1 VEIFMTIMKIR
12 GIQKSFNEKQIL
24 QNAEIDIKQES
35 RIGLVGNNGAG
46 KTTLA
51 NIISGSLLPD
61 KGFIDTFNKTLNIG
75 YLKQSTEYSIHELED
90 IDSLKGNDLFQI
102 SSQLGLNKEIDWA
115 DPDWSKLSGG
125 EKLKISLSSVWAS
138 RPELLI
144 LDEPTNHLDL
154 QGVEWL
160 IDELKTFKGAV
171 IIISHDRYFLDRT
184 VTEIIEIEDGSTKLF
199 KGNYTS
205 YRKEK
210 ERLYEI
216 QLHHY
221 EIQQKHKQ
229 QIEQQMANLKNW
241 SEKAHR
247 DSTKQGSASE
257 RRQIGFKEYHRMKAK
272 KMDNQI
278 KSKMKRLNQELEKNE
293 VKAPKEEAKVRFE
306 FQNSRK
312 KGKRIIEASELSK
325 SFGSR
330 CLFDKSHFYMNHGE
344 RMALL
349 GKNGSGKTT
358 LVKILLGDETASS
371 GEVWVSETIKIGYL
385 SQDVSDLPLHQ
396 TALEYTGLTDR
407 ESIGRARTIFANIGL
422 PEEKLTVP
430 INNLS
435 LGERTRIKLVMML
448 LRELDLLILDEPTNH
463 LDLAS
468 RESLEK
474 TLLNFHGSLLVVSH
488 DVYFQEKISDKL
500 LLIDDGKFSRK
511 EFGMK
516 EFNTRKS
523 SPDPGSKERAER
535 LMVLQN
541 EINAIIGRLS
551 FMTRDEPGYEQLDK
565 DLSELLRKKRELE

>member
-1 VEIFMTIMKIR
+1 MTIMKIR
-12 GIQKSFNEKQIL
+12 GIQKSFNEKQVL
-24 QNAEIDIKQES
+24 QNAEIDIKQDS

-51 NIISGSLLPD
+51 NIIYGSIVPD
-61 KGFIDTFNKTLNIG
+61 KGIIDTFNSSLNIG
-75 YLKQSTEYSIHELED
+75 YLKQSTEYSIHDFED
-90 IDSLKGNDLFQI
+90 TYSLAENGLFQL
-102 SSQLGLNKEIDWA
+102 SSQLGLNKDIDWA

-125 EKLKISLSSVWAS
+125 EKLKLSLASVWAS

-184 VTEIIEIEDGSTKLF
+184 VAEIIEIEDGSTKLF
-199 KGNYTS
+199 KGNYSS
-205 YRKEK
+205 YRQEK

-216 QLHHY
+216 QLHQY

-247 DSTKQGSASE
+247 DSTKQGLASE
-257 RRQIGFKEYHRMKAK
+257 RRQIGFKEYHRVKAK

-293 VKAPKEEAKVRFE
+293 VTVPKEEAKVRFE
-306 FQNSRK
+306 FQDSRK
-312 KGKRIIEASELSK
+312 KGKRILEARKLSK

-330 CLFDKSHFYMNHGE
+330 CLFEESHFYMNHGE

-349 GKNGSGKTT
+349 GPNGSGKTT
-358 LVKILLGDETASS
+358 LIKIFLGEETVIS
-371 GEVWVSETIKIGYL
+371 GDVWVSETIRIGYL
-385 SQDVSDLPLHQ
+385 SQDVSDLPPNK
-396 TALEYTGLTDR
+396 TALEYSGLTAR

-422 PEEKLTVP
+422 SEEKLTVP
-430 INNLS
+430 ISTLS
-435 LGERTRIKLVMML
+435 LGERTRVKLVMML
-448 LRELDLLILDEPTNH
+448 LSEIDLLILDEPTNH

-474 TLLNFHGSLLVVSH
+474 TLLNFQGSIITVSH
-488 DVYFQEKISDKL
+488 DVYFQEKISNKL
-500 LLIDDGKFSRK
+500 LLIEKGKISRK
-511 EFGMK
+511 EYGMK
-516 EFNTRKS
+516 EFNNQNT
-523 SPDPGSKERAER
+523 SPIAESKEKENQ

-541 EINAIIGRLS
+541 EINALIGRLS
-551 FMTRDEPGYEQLDK
+551 FMGKGEPGYEQLDK
-565 DLSELLRKKRELE
+565 DLTELLKKKRNLS

>member
-1 VEIFMTIMKIR
+1 MIIMKIR
-12 GIQKSFNEKQIL
+12 GIQKSFKEKQIL
-24 QNAEIDIKQES
+24 QNAEIDIKQDS

-61 KGFIDTFNKTLNIG
+61 EGFIDTFNKTLNIG
-75 YLKQSTEYSIHELED
+75 YLKQSTEYSIDELK
-90 IDSLKGNDLFQI
+90 DSNSLSGSDLFQI
-102 SSQLGLNKEIDWA
+102 SSQLGLNKDIDWA

-125 EKLKISLSSVWAS
+125 EKLKISLASVWAS
-138 RPELLI
+138 RPDLLI

-160 IDELKTFKGAV
+160 IDELKTFTGAV

-184 VTEIIEIEDGSTKLF
+184 VKEIIEIEDGSTKLF

-293 VKAPKEEAKVRFE
+293 VKAPKEEAKVRFD
-306 FQNSRK
+306 FQDSRK
-312 KGKRIIEASELSK
+312 KGKRIIEASDLSK
-325 SFGSR
+325 CFGSR
-330 CLFDKSHFYMNHGE
+330 FLFVKSHFYMNHGD

-358 LVKILLGDETASS
+358 LVKILLGEETASS
-371 GEVWVSETIKIGYL
+371 GEVWVSETTKIGYL

-448 LRELDLLILDEPTNH
+448 LGELDLLILDEPTNH

-474 TLLNFHGSLLVVSH
+474 TLLNFQGSLLVVSH

-500 LLIDDGKFSRK
+500 LLIDDGKISRK

-516 EFNTRKS
+516 EYNTRKP
-523 SPDPGSKERAER
+523 SPDPSCKERAEL

-565 DLSELLRKKRELE
+565 DLSGLLRKKRELENL

>member
-1 VEIFMTIMKIR
+1 MTIMKIR

-75 YLKQSTEYSIHELED
+75 YLKQSTEFSIHELED

-115 DPDWSKLSGG
+115 EPDWSKLSGG
-125 EKLKISLSSVWAS
+125 EKLKISLSSVWAN

-257 RRQIGFKEYHRMKAK
+257 RRQIGYKEYHRMKAK

-330 CLFDKSHFYMNHGE
+330 CLFDKSHFYMNHGD

-358 LVKILLGDETASS
+358 LVKILLGEETASS

-448 LRELDLLILDEPTNH
+448 LDELDLLILDEPTNH

-474 TLLNFHGSLLVVSH
+474 TLLNFQGSLLVVSH

-516 EFNTRKS
+516 EYNTRKS
-523 SPDPGSKERAER
+523 SADPGNTERAER

-541 EINAIIGRLS
+541 DINAIIGRLS

>member
-1 VEIFMTIMKIR
+1 MTIMKIR

-24 QNAEIDIKQES
+24 QNAEIDIKQDS

-51 NIISGSLLPD
+51 NIIYGSIIPD
-61 KGFIDTFNKTLNIG
+61 KGIIDTINSSLNIG
-75 YLKQSTEYSIHELED
+75 YLKQSTEFSIHDLED
-90 IDSLKGNDLFQI
+90 SYSLAENGLFQL

-115 DPDWSKLSGG
+115 DPVWSKLSGG
-125 EKLKISLSSVWAS
+125 EKLKISLASVWAS

-160 IDELKTFKGAV
+160 IDELKSFKGAV
-171 IIISHDRYFLDRT
+171 IIISHDRYFLDRA
-184 VTEIIEIEDGSTKLF
+184 VTEIIEIEDGSTNSF
-199 KGNYTS
+199 KGNYSS
-205 YRKEK
+205 YREEK
-210 ERLYEI
+210 ERQYEI
-216 QLHHY
+216 QLHQY

-257 RRQIGFKEYHRMKAK
+257 RRQIGFKEYHRVKAK

-293 VKAPKEEAKVRFE
+293 VKPPKEETKVRFE
-306 FQNSRK
+306 FQHSRK
-312 KGKRIIEASELSK
+312 KGKRILEARELSK

-330 CLFDKSHFYMNHGE
+330 CLFEKSHFYMNHGE

-349 GKNGSGKTT
+349 GQNGSGKTT
-358 LVKILLGDETASS
+358 LIKILLGEETATS
-371 GEVWVSETIKIGYL
+371 GEVWVSETMRIGYL
-385 SQDVSDLPLHQ
+385 SQDVSDLPSKK

-430 INNLS
+430 ISHLS
-435 LGERTRIKLVMML
+435 LGERTRVKLVMML
-448 LRELDLLILDEPTNH
+448 FSEIDLLILDEPTNH

-474 TLLNFHGSLLVVSH
+474 TLLDFQGSIMVVSH
-488 DVYFQEKISDKL
+488 DVYFLEKISDKL
-500 LLIDDGKFSRK
+500 LMIDNVKVSRK
-511 EFGMK
+511 EVGMK
-516 EFNTRKS
+516 EFNNQNS
-523 SPDPGSKERAER
+523 SPNLGSKEREDQ

-551 FMTRDEPGYEQLDK
+551 FMAKGETGYEELDK
-565 DLSELLRKKRELE
+565 DLTELLRKKRDLE

>member
-1 VEIFMTIMKIR
+1 MTIMKIR
-12 GIQKSFNEKQIL
+12 GIQKSFNEKQIV
-24 QNAEIDIKQES
+24 QNAEFDIKQNS

-51 NIISGSLLPD
+51 NIIYGSIRPD
-61 KGFIDTFNKTLNIG
+61 KGTIESFNGNTNIG
-75 YLKQSTEYSIHELED
+75 YLKQSTEYLTHG
-90 IDSLKGNDLFQI
+90 LKDNLYLAENGLLQL
-102 SSQLGLNKEIDWA
+102 SSQLGLNKEIDWV
-115 DPDWSKLSGG
+115 DPDWENLSGG
-125 EKLKISLSSVWAS
+125 ERLKLSLASVWAS

-160 IDELKTFKGAV
+160 IDELKAFKGAV

-184 VTEIIEIEDGSTKLF
+184 VTEIIEIEDGCTSVFT
-199 KGNYTS
+199 GNYSS
-205 YRKEK
+205 YRIEK

-216 QLHHY
+216 QLHQY

-229 QIEQQMANLKNW
+229 QVEQQMTNLKNW

-247 DSTKQGSASE
+247 DSTKQGTSSE
-257 RRQIGFKEYHRMKAK
+257 RRQIGFKEYHRVKAK

-278 KSKMKRLNQELEKNE
+278 KSKMKRLTQELEKNQL
-293 VKAPKEEAKVRFE
+293 KQPKEEAKVRFE
-306 FQNSRK
+306 FQESRK
-312 KGKRIIEASELSK
+312 RGKRILEARELSK
-325 SFGSR
+325 RFGSR
-330 CLFDKSHFYMNHGE
+330 VLFNNSHFYMNHGE
-344 RMALL
+344 KMALL

-358 LVKILLGDETASS
+358 LIKVLLGEEDASA
-371 GEVWVSETIKIGYL
+371 GEVWMSDTLRIGYL
-385 SQDVSDLPLHQ
+385 SQDVSDLPSDK

-422 PEEKLTVP
+422 QEDKLTVP
-430 INNLS
+430 IRQLS

-448 LRELDLLILDEPTNH
+448 LDEVDLLILDEPTNH

-468 RESLEK
+468 RERLEK
-474 TLLNFHGSLLVVSH
+474 TLMEFQGSILAVSH
-488 DVYFQEKISDKL
+488 DVYFLEKISGKL
-500 LLIDDGKFSRK
+500 LVISNGNITRK

-516 EFNTRKS
+516 ENNSQSTLIPS
-523 SPDPGSKERAER
+523 DKEKEEQ

-551 FMTRDEPGYEQLDK
+551 FMTRDEPGYSELDK
-565 DLSELLRKKRELE
+565 DLAKLLKKKRELA

>member
-1 VEIFMTIMKIR
+1 M
-12 GIQKSFNEKQIL
+12 
-24 QNAEIDIKQES
+24 
-35 RIGLVGNNGAG
+35 
-46 KTTLA
+46 
-51 NIISGSLLPD
+51 
-61 KGFIDTFNKTLNIG
+61 
-75 YLKQSTEYSIHELED
+75 
-90 IDSLKGNDLFQI
+90 
-102 SSQLGLNKEIDWA
+102 
-115 DPDWSKLSGG
+115 
-125 EKLKISLSSVWAS
+125 
-138 RPELLI
+138 
-144 LDEPTNHLDL
+144 DL

-184 VTEIIEIEDGSTKLF
+184 VTEIIEIEYGSTKLF

-216 QLHHY
+216 QLNHY

-257 RRQIGFKEYHRMKAK
+257 RRQIGYKEYHRMKAK

-448 LRELDLLILDEPTNH
+448 LDKLDLLILDEPTNH

-474 TLLNFHGSLLVVSH
+474 TLLNFQGSLLVVSH

-516 EFNTRKS
+516 EYNTRKS
-523 SPDPGSKERAER
+523 SPDPGNTERAER

>member
-1 VEIFMTIMKIR
+1 MTIMKIR
-12 GIQKSFNEKQIL
+12 GIQKSFNEKQVL
-24 QNAEIDIKQES
+24 QNAEIDIKQDS

-51 NIISGSLLPD
+51 NIIYGSIVPD
-61 KGFIDTFNKTLNIG
+61 KGIIDTFNSSLNIG
-75 YLKQSTEYSIHELED
+75 YLKQSTEYSIHDFED
-90 IDSLKGNDLFQI
+90 TYSLAENGLFQL
-102 SSQLGLNKEIDWA
+102 SSQLGLNKDIDWA

-125 EKLKISLSSVWAS
+125 EKLKLSLASVWAS

-184 VTEIIEIEDGSTKLF
+184 VAEIIEIEDGSTKLF
-199 KGNYTS
+199 KGNYSS
-205 YRKEK
+205 YRQEK

-216 QLHHY
+216 QLHQY

-257 RRQIGFKEYHRMKAK
+257 RRQIGFKEYHRVKAK

-293 VKAPKEEAKVRFE
+293 VTVPKEEAKVRFE
-306 FQNSRK
+306 FQDSRK
-312 KGKRIIEASELSK
+312 KGKRILEARKLSK

-330 CLFDKSHFYMNHGE
+330 CLFEESHFYMNHGE

-349 GKNGSGKTT
+349 GPNGSGKTT
-358 LVKILLGDETASS
+358 LIKIFLGEETVIS
-371 GEVWVSETIKIGYL
+371 GDVWVSETIRIGYL
-385 SQDVSDLPLHQ
+385 SQDVSDLPPNK
-396 TALEYTGLTDR
+396 TALEYSGLTAR

-422 PEEKLTVP
+422 SEEKLTVP
-430 INNLS
+430 ISTLS
-435 LGERTRIKLVMML
+435 LGERTRVKLVMML
-448 LRELDLLILDEPTNH
+448 LSEIDLLILDEPTNH

-474 TLLNFHGSLLVVSH
+474 TLLNFQGSIITVSH
-488 DVYFQEKISDKL
+488 DVYFQEKISNKL
-500 LLIDDGKFSRK
+500 LLIEKGKISRK
-511 EFGMK
+511 EYGMK
-516 EFNTRKS
+516 EFNNQNT
-523 SPDPGSKERAER
+523 SPIAESKEKENQ

-541 EINAIIGRLS
+541 EINALIGRLS
-551 FMTRDEPGYEQLDK
+551 FMGKGEPGYEQLDK
-565 DLSELLRKKRELE
+565 DLTELLKKKRNLS

>member
-1 VEIFMTIMKIR
+1 MTIMKIR
-12 GIQKSFNEKQIL
+12 GIHKSFNERQIL
-24 QNAEIDIKQES
+24 KNAEFDIKHDS

-51 NIISGSLLPD
+51 NIICGSIVAD
-61 KGFIDTFNKTLNIG
+61 KGIIDTFNNNVNIG
-75 YLKQSTEYSIHELED
+75 YLKQSTEYCIHELENPYT
-90 IDSLKGNDLFQI
+90 LAENGLFQL
-102 SSQLGLNKEIDWA
+102 SSQLGLNKDIDWA
-115 DPDWSKLSGG
+115 DTDWESLSGG
-125 EKLKISLSSVWAS
+125 EKLKVSLASVWAS
-138 RPELLI
+138 KPELLI
-144 LDEPTNHLDL
+144 LDEPTNHMDL
-154 QGVEWL
+154 KGVEWL
-160 IDELKTFKGAV
+160 VDELKAFKGAV

-184 VTEIIEIEDGSTKLF
+184 VKEIIEIENGSTNLF

-216 QLHHY
+216 QLHQY

-229 QIEQQMANLKNW
+229 QIEQQMANLKTW

-257 RRQIGFKEYHRMKAK
+257 RRQIGFKEYHRVKAK

-293 VKAPKEEAKVRFE
+293 VKRPEEEAKVRFE
-306 FQNSRK
+306 FQDSRK
-312 KGKRIIEASELSK
+312 KGKRILEAREVSK

-330 CLFDKSHFYMNHGE
+330 CLFEKSHFYMNHGE

-349 GKNGSGKTT
+349 GINGSGKTT
-358 LVKILLGDETASS
+358 LIKMLLGEETVSS
-371 GEVWVSETIKIGYL
+371 GEVWVSETIRIGYL
-385 SQDVSDLPLHQ
+385 SQDVSDLPPDK

-422 PEEKLTVP
+422 TEEKLAVP
-430 INNLS
+430 ISHLS
-435 LGERTRIKLVMML
+435 LGERTRIKLVLML
-448 LRELDLLILDEPTNH
+448 LDETDLLILDEPTNH

-474 TLLNFHGSLLVVSH
+474 TLLNFKGSIMVVSH

-500 LLIDDGKFSRK
+500 LLIDNGKISRK

-516 EFNTRKS
+516 DFNSRKS
-523 SPDPGSKERAER
+523 STNPGSKERAEQ
-535 LMVLQN
+535 LMVIQN

-551 FMTRDEPGYEQLDK
+551 FMTKDEPGYEQLDK
-565 DLSELLRKKRELE
+565 DLSDLLKKKRDLA

>member
-1 VEIFMTIMKIR
+1 MTIMKIR

-24 QNAEIDIKQES
+24 INAEIDLKQDS

-51 NIISGSLLPD
+51 NIMSGGLLPD
-61 KGFIDTFNKTLNIG
+61 KGFIDTFNRTLNIG
-75 YLKQSTEYSIHELED
+75 YLKQSTEYSIHELEN
-90 IDSLKGNDLFQI
+90 IDSLTGNDLFQI
-102 SSQLGLNKEIDWA
+102 SRQLGLNKDIDWA
-115 DPDWSKLSGG
+115 NPDWSKLSGG

-184 VTEIIEIEDGSTKLF
+184 VTEIIEIEDGTTKLF

-272 KMDNQI
+272 KMDNQV
-278 KSKMKRLNQELEKNE
+278 KSKMKRLTQELEKNE
-293 VKAPKEEAKVRFE
+293 IKQPKEEATVRFE
-306 FQNSRK
+306 FQKSRK
-312 KGKRIIEASELSK
+312 KGKRILEASELSK

-358 LVKILLGDETASS
+358 LVKILLGEETASS
-371 GEVWVSETIKIGYL
+371 GEVWVSETIRIGYL
-385 SQDVSDLPLHQ
+385 SQDVSDLPPDK

-407 ESIGRARTIFANIGL
+407 ESIGRVRTIFANIGL
-422 PEEKLTVP
+422 TEEKLMVP
-430 INNLS
+430 ISHLS
-435 LGERTRIKLVMML
+435 LGERTRVKLVMML
-448 LRELDLLILDEPTNH
+448 LDEIDLLILDEPTNH

-474 TLLNFHGSLLVVSH
+474 TLLNFRGSILVVSH

-500 LLIDDGKFSRK
+500 LLIDDGKISRK

-516 EFNTRKS
+516 EYNTRKS
-523 SPDPGSKERAER
+523 RPDQGSKERAER
-535 LMVLQN
+535 MMVLQY

-565 DLSELLRKKRELE
+565 ELSELLKKKRELE

>member
-1 VEIFMTIMKIR
+1 MTIMKIR

-24 QNAEIDIKQES
+24 KNADLDIKQDS

-51 NIISGSLLPD
+51 NLIYGRIAPD
-61 KGFIDTFNKTLNIG
+61 QGTIETFNRSVNIG
-75 YLKQSTEYSIHELED
+75 YLKQSTEYSINELED
-90 IDSLKGNDLFQI
+90 TYSLAENGLFQL
-102 SSQLGLNKEIDWA
+102 SSKLGLNKEVDWSN
-115 DPDWSKLSGG
+115 PDWGKLSGG
-125 EKLKISLSSVWAS
+125 EKLKISLASVWAS

-160 IDELKTFKGAV
+160 INELKAFKGAV

-184 VTEIIEIEDGSTKLF
+184 VTEIIEIEAGSTNLF
-199 KGNYTS
+199 KGNYSS
-205 YRKEK
+205 YRSEKEK
-210 ERLYEI
+210 LYEI
-216 QLHHY
+216 QLHQY

-229 QIEQQMANLKNW
+229 QIEQQMANLKSW

-247 DSTKQGSASE
+247 DSTKQGTSSE
-257 RRQIGFKEYHRMKAK
+257 RRQIGYKEYHRMKAK

-293 VKAPKEEAKVRFE
+293 VKAPKEEAQVRFE
-306 FQNSRK
+306 FQHSRK
-312 KGKRIIEASELSK
+312 KGKRILEASELSK

-330 CLFDKSHFYMNHGE
+330 CLFEKSHFYMNHGE
-344 RMALL
+344 RIALL

-358 LVKILLGDETASS
+358 LIKVLLGEEPATS
-371 GEVWVSETIKIGYL
+371 GEVWVSETIRVGYL
-385 SQDVSDLPLHQ
+385 SQDVSDLPPFK

-407 ESIGRARTIFANIGL
+407 ESIGKARTIFANIGL
-422 PEEKLTVP
+422 TEEKLIVP
-430 INNLS
+430 ISQLS
-435 LGERTRIKLVMML
+435 LGERTRVKLVMML
-448 LRELDLLILDEPTNH
+448 LGEIDLLILDEPTNH

-474 TLLNFHGSLLVVSH
+474 TLLNFQGSILVVSH
-488 DVYFQEKISDKL
+488 DVYFQEKISNKL
-500 LLIDDGKFSRK
+500 LLIDNGKIYRK

-516 EFNTRKS
+516 EFNTKKTAS
-523 SPDPGSKERAER
+523 ETGSKDSEEQ

-551 FMTRDEPGYEQLDK
+551 FMTRGEPGYEQLDK
-565 DLSELLRKKRELE
+565 DLTELLKKKRELD

>member
-1 VEIFMTIMKIR
+1 MTIMKIR
-12 GIQKSFNEKQIL
+12 GIEKSFNEKQIL
-24 QNAEIDIKQES
+24 KNAELDIKKDS

-51 NIISGSLLPD
+51 NIINASLIPD
-61 KGFIDTFNKTLNIG
+61 KGMVDTFNRSLNIG
-75 YLKQSTEYSIHELED
+75 YLKQSTEYAIHELED
-90 IDSLKGNDLFQI
+90 RYSLMEGNLFQL
-102 SSQLGLNKEIDWA
+102 SSQLGLNKEVDLASTDW
-115 DPDWSKLSGG
+115 DKLSGG
-125 EKLKISLSSVWAS
+125 EKLKISLAAVWAS
-138 RPELLI
+138 RPELVI

-160 IDELKTFKGAV
+160 IDELNNFKGAV

-184 VTEIIEIEDGSTKLF
+184 VTEIIEIEDGLTSLF

-216 QLHHY
+216 QLHQY

-247 DSTKQGSASE
+247 DSTKQGSPSE
-257 RRQIGFKEYHRMKAK
+257 RRQIGYKEYHRMKAK

-293 VKAPKEEAKVRFE
+293 VKQPKEEAKVRFE
-306 FQNSRK
+306 FQDGRK
-312 KGKRIIEASELSK
+312 KGKRILEARGLSK
-325 SFGSR
+325 SFGTR
-330 CLFDKSHFYMNHGE
+330 CLFKDSHFYMNHGE

-349 GKNGSGKTT
+349 GKNGSGKST
-358 LVKILLGDETASS
+358 LVKILLGEEKTTS
-371 GEVWVSETIKIGYL
+371 GEVWVSGTLKIGYL
-385 SQDVSDLPLHQ
+385 SQDVSDLPQ
-396 TALEYTGLTDR
+396 DKTALEYTGLSDR
-407 ESIGRARTIFANIGL
+407 EIIGRARTIFANMGL
-422 PEEKLTVP
+422 PEEKLIVP
-430 INNLS
+430 LSHLS
-435 LGERTRIKLVMML
+435 LGERTRVKLVMML
-448 LRELDLLILDEPTNH
+448 LAEIDLLILDEPTNH

-474 TLLNFHGSLLVVSH
+474 TLLNFHGSILVVSH
-488 DVYFQEKISDKL
+488 DVYFQEKISDRIL
-500 LLIDDGKFSRK
+500 VIDNGKISRK

-516 EFNTRKS
+516 ELNSKS
-523 SPDPGSKERAER
+523 SLPKQDGKDKAEQ
-535 LMVLQN
+535 LMLLQN

-565 DLSELLRKKRELE
+565 DLSELLKKKKELK

>member
-1 VEIFMTIMKIR
+1 MTIMKIR
-12 GIQKSFNEKQIL
+12 GIQKSFNEKLIL
-24 QNAEIDIKQES
+24 QNAEFDIKQYS

-51 NIISGSLLPD
+51 NIIYGSIIPD
-61 KGFIDTFNKTLNIG
+61 KGIIDTFKSSLNIG
-75 YLKQSTEYSIHELED
+75 YLKQSTEYSIHD
-90 IDSLKGNDLFQI
+90 FDDTNSLAENGLFQL
-102 SSQLGLNKEIDWA
+102 SSQLGLNKDIDWA
-115 DPDWSKLSGG
+115 DSDWSKLSGG
-125 EKLKISLSSVWAS
+125 EKLKISLANIWAS
-138 RPELLI
+138 KPELLI

-184 VTEIIEIEDGSTKLF
+184 VKEIIEIEDGSTKLY
-199 KGNYTS
+199 KGNYSS
-205 YRKEK
+205 YRQEK

-216 QLHHY
+216 QLHQY

-257 RRQIGFKEYHRMKAK
+257 RRQIGFKEYHRVKAK

-293 VKAPKEEAKVRFE
+293 VTAPKEEAKVHFE
-306 FQNSRK
+306 FQDSRK
-312 KGKRIIEASELSK
+312 KGKRILEARELSK

-330 CLFDKSHFYMNHGE
+330 CLFKESHFYMNHGE

-349 GKNGSGKTT
+349 GPNGSGKTT
-358 LVKILLGDETASS
+358 LIKIMLGEETATS
-371 GEVWVSETIKIGYL
+371 GDVWASEAIRIGYL
-385 SQDVSDLPLHQ
+385 SQDVSDLPLVK

-422 PEEKLTVP
+422 PEEKLKIP
-430 INNLS
+430 ISHLS
-435 LGERTRIKLVMML
+435 LGERTRVKLVMML
-448 LRELDLLILDEPTNH
+448 LTEIDLLILDEPTNH

-474 TLLNFHGSLLVVSH
+474 TLLNFQGSIITVSH
-488 DVYFQEKISDKL
+488 DVYFQEKISNKL
-500 LLIDDGKFSRK
+500 LLIENGKISRK
-511 EFGMK
+511 EYGMK
-516 EFNTRKS
+516 EFNNHDS
-523 SPDPGSKERAER
+523 SPIAGSKEKEEE

-551 FMTRDEPGYEQLDK
+551 FMSKGEPGYEQLDK
-565 DLSELLRKKRELE
+565 DLTELLKKKRNLS

>member
-1 VEIFMTIMKIR
+1 MTIMKIR

-24 QNAEIDIKQES
+24 INAEIDLKQDS

-51 NIISGSLLPD
+51 NIMSGGLLPD
-61 KGFIDTFNKTLNIG
+61 KGFIDTFNRTLNIG
-75 YLKQSTEYSIHELED
+75 YLKQSTEYSIHELEN
-90 IDSLKGNDLFQI
+90 IDSLTGNDLFQI
-102 SSQLGLNKEIDWA
+102 SRQLGLNKDIDWA

-184 VTEIIEIEDGSTKLF
+184 VTEIIEIEDGTTKLF

-216 QLHHY
+216 QLHRY

-272 KMDNQI
+272 KMDNQV
-278 KSKMKRLNQELEKNE
+278 KSKMKRLTQELEKNE
-293 VKAPKEEAKVRFE
+293 IKQPKEEATVRFE
-306 FQNSRK
+306 FQKSRK
-312 KGKRIIEASELSK
+312 KGKRILEASELSK

-358 LVKILLGDETASS
+358 LVKILLGEETASS
-371 GEVWVSETIKIGYL
+371 GEVWVSETIRIGYL
-385 SQDVSDLPLHQ
+385 SQDVSDLPPDK

-407 ESIGRARTIFANIGL
+407 ESIGRVRTIFANIGL
-422 PEEKLTVP
+422 TEEKLMVP
-430 INNLS
+430 FSHLS
-435 LGERTRIKLVMML
+435 LGERTRVKLVMML
-448 LRELDLLILDEPTNH
+448 LDEIDLLILDEPTNH

-474 TLLNFHGSLLVVSH
+474 TLLNFRGSILVVSH

-500 LLIDDGKFSRK
+500 LLIDDGKISRK

-516 EFNTRKS
+516 EYNTRKS
-523 SPDPGSKERAER
+523 RPDQGSKERAER
-535 LMVLQN
+535 MMVLQY

-565 DLSELLRKKRELE
+565 ELSELLKKKRELE

>member
-1 VEIFMTIMKIR
+1 MTIMKIR

-24 QNAEIDIKQES
+24 QNAELNIKKDS
-35 RIGLVGNNGAG
+35 RMGLVGNNGAG

-51 NIISGSLLPD
+51 NIIYGSLTPD
-61 KGFIDTFNKTLNIG
+61 KGLIETFNRSLNIG
-75 YLKQSTEYSIHELED
+75 YLKQSTEYSIHELE
-90 IDSLKGNDLFQI
+90 SLEERNLFQL

-115 DPDWSKLSGG
+115 NPEWGTLSGG
-125 EKLKISLSSVWAS
+125 EKLKISLASVWAS

-184 VTEIIEIEDGSTKLF
+184 VTEIIEIEDGATSLF

-210 ERLYEI
+210 ERQYEI
-216 QLHHY
+216 QLHQY

-257 RRQIGFKEYHRMKAK
+257 RRQIGYKEYHRMKAK

-293 VKAPKEEAKVRFE
+293 VKQPREEAKVRFE
-306 FQNSRK
+306 FKDSRK
-312 KGKRIIEASELSK
+312 KGKRILEASNLSK
-325 SFGSR
+325 SFSTR
-330 CLFDKSHFYMNHGE
+330 CLFKESHFYMNHGE

-358 LVKILLGDETASS
+358 LIKILLGEEEITS
-371 GEVWVSETIKIGYL
+371 GEVWISETLKIGYL
-385 SQDVSDLPLHQ
+385 SQDVSDLPQ
-396 TALEYTGLTDR
+396 DKTALEYTGLSDR

-422 PEEKLTVP
+422 PEEKLIVP
-430 INNLS
+430 LSHLS
-435 LGERTRIKLVMML
+435 LGERTRVKLVMML
-448 LRELDLLILDEPTNH
+448 LAEIDLLILDEPTNH

-474 TLLNFHGSLLVVSH
+474 TLLNFHGSILVVSH
-488 DVYFQEKISDKL
+488 DVYFQEKISNKL
-500 LLIDDGKFSRK
+500 LWIDNARICRK

-516 EFNTRKS
+516 ELNSQHS
-523 SPDPGSKERAER
+523 SLPNKDNKDKAER

-541 EINAIIGRLS
+541 EINAIIGKLS
-551 FMTRDEPGYEQLDK
+551 FMARDEPGFEQLDK
-565 DLSELLRKKRELE
+565 DLSDLLRKKRELE

>member
-1 VEIFMTIMKIR
+1 MTIMKIR

-24 QNAEIDIKQES
+24 QNAEIDIKQDS

-51 NIISGSLLPD
+51 NILYGSILPD
-61 KGFIDTFNKTLNIG
+61 KGIIDTFNSSVNIG
-75 YLKQSTEYSIHELED
+75 YLKQSTEYSIHDFED
-90 IDSLKGNDLFQI
+90 TYSLAENGLFQL
-102 SSQLGLNKEIDWA
+102 SSQLGLNKDIDWA

-125 EKLKISLSSVWAS
+125 EKLKISLASVWAS

-160 IDELKTFKGAV
+160 IEELKTFKGAV
-171 IIISHDRYFLDRT
+171 VIISHDRYFLDQT
-184 VTEIIEIEDGSTKLF
+184 ATEIIEIEDGSTKLF
-199 KGNYTS
+199 KGNYSS
-205 YRKEK
+205 YRQEK

-216 QLHHY
+216 QLHQY

-257 RRQIGFKEYHRMKAK
+257 RRQIGYKEYHRVKAK

-293 VKAPKEEAKVRFE
+293 VRAPMEEAKVRFE
-306 FQNSRK
+306 FQDSRK
-312 KGKRIIEASELSK
+312 RGKRILEARELSK

-330 CLFDKSHFYMNHGE
+330 CLFEESHIYMNHGE

-349 GKNGSGKTT
+349 GPNGSGKTT
-358 LVKILLGDETASS
+358 LIKILLGEETATS
-371 GEVWVSETIKIGYL
+371 GDVWASETIRIGYL
-385 SQDVSDLPLHQ
+385 SQDVSDLPLDK

-422 PEEKLTVP
+422 SEEKLTVP
-430 INNLS
+430 ISTLS
-435 LGERTRIKLVMML
+435 LGQRTRVKLVMML
-448 LRELDLLILDEPTNH
+448 LAEIDLLILDEPTNH

-474 TLLNFHGSLLVVSH
+474 TLLNFQGSIITVSH
-488 DVYFQEKISDKL
+488 DVYFQEKISNKL
-500 LLIDDGKFSRK
+500 LLIENEKISRK
-511 EFGMK
+511 EYGMK
-516 EFNTRKS
+516 ELNNQNA
-523 SPDPGSKERAER
+523 SPIADNKEKEEQ

-541 EINAIIGRLS
+541 EINALIGRLS
-551 FMTRDEPGYEQLDK
+551 FMAKGEPGYEQLDK
-565 DLSELLRKKRELE
+565 DLTELLKKKRNLS